1 MAQRK
6 KIRVLIVD
14 DEKRFRTIAA
24 ATLAKHGLETITATG
39 GEEATDHILRS
50 DIDVVV
56 LDAGMPGM
64 HENETLRA
72 IKALKPDVEVIMLAE
87 HKADNPEVQAS
98 QEQMSAD
105 PTRPRDIDYL
115 AEQIRDAFDQR
126 KGSLKCY

>member
-1 MAQRK
+1 MSK
-6 KIRVLIVD
+6 KKNIRVLIVD
-14 DEKRFRTIAA
+14 DEERFLTTFSASLEKRGFDV
-24 ATLAKHGLETITATG
+24 TAVTG
-39 GEEATDHILRS
+39 GADALKEIREKEF
-50 DIDVVV
+50 DVVV